1 VVVITLCKGLLVVVI
16 TLGKDLSV
24 VVVTS
29 YKGPMM
35 VDSYVV

>member
-1 VVVITLCKGLLVVVI
+1 MVVITSGKGP
-16 TLGKDLSV
+16 KV

-35 VDSYVV
+35 VVSYVV